1 MNILRFAQDL
11 ACNPKH
17 TRWMVPLQILGEAV
31 LCSLIIWRVPCTWS
45 IRYFVY
51 PLPLCMH
58 IGNIHHIH
66 YITHPLSP
74 THYTRPQKEHFLFK
88 INEQQP
94 IILLTTNPTPPRHR
108 NRLDNLHATN
118 LPLPLRPTQL
128 HSSHRLDRT
137 PRLPGRT
144 RPHLPFPLQ
153 PHLAGV
159 KHFISPISLPHSLS
173 LHPLAGHL
181 MLSNRCYHDDD
192 CCWLSSLVVGVVEW
206 K

>member
-1 MNILRFAQDL
+1 MQSDYL
-11 ACNPKH
+11 ASS
-17 TRWMVPLQILGEAV
+17 VYV
-31 LCSLIIWRVPCTWS
+31 VDSLFRLSLTLMS
-45 IRYFVY
+45 T
-51 PLPLCMH
+51 LAT
-58 IGNIHHIH
+58 
-66 YITHPLSP
+66 YITYIISLTHSRPLT
-74 THYTRPQKEHFLFK
+74 THVPKRNNFLSK
-88 INEQQP
+88 KNEQQP

-137 PRLPGRT
+137 SRLPGRT

-153 PHLAGV
+153 AHLAGV

-181 MLSNRCYHDDD
+181 MLSNRCYHDDG
-192 CCWLSSLVVGVVEW
+192 CWLSSLGVGVVEW